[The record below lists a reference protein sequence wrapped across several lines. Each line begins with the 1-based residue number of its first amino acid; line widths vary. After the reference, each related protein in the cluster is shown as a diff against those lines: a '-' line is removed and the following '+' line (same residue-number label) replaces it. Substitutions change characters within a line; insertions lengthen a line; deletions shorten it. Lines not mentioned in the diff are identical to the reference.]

1 MYLFGG
7 KFCMLSDGS
16 RDCNCDEIVNR
27 HPQCVCDR
35 KHFNNI
41 LWATVTVFQVSRC
54 IMHTFVVILTMY
66 YLAKYLRSNKNLL
79 IVLMCI
85 KKHVIE

>member
-1 MYLFGG
+1 
-7 KFCMLSDGS
+7 MLSDGS

-79 IVLMCI
+79 IVLMCV

>member
-16 RDCNCDEIVNR
+16 RECNCDEIVNR

-54 IMHTFVVILTMY
+54 IFLHLLHRSVTTAIYVVKAIRTW
-66 YLAKYLRSNKNLL
+66 
-79 IVLMCI
+79 
-85 KKHVIE
+85 

>member
-1 MYLFGG
+1 
-7 KFCMLSDGS
+7 MLSDGS
-16 RDCNCDEIVNR
+16 RECSCDEIVNR

-54 IMHTFVVILTMY
+54 IMHIFSLILVMY
-66 YLAKYLRSNKNLL
+66 YLAK
-79 IVLMCI
+79 
-85 KKHVIE
+85 